1 MLSLRNTDLFHDD
14 SPADLPVPYDVRAE
28 EAVLG
33 SLLLDRDAVISAAT
47 FLQPG
52 HFYREHNGWIYG
64 AILSLYRRRE
74 PADLVTL
81 SQELERNHL
90 LEKVGGYAYLAQL
103 MHDTPTAVHIE
114 YYARIVHRLARRR
127 RAITIGGKIAGL
139 GYATELDDAAWEAA
153 VDREY
158 RALYTDEPAH
168 GVALTTALYDY
179 LERLEQRQQGK
190 IPPGISTGFP
200 VLDDAG
206 VYFDAGTL
214 NLLIGVTSGGKTAA
228 ALQLIRQIA
237 AQGKHIVIL
246 SLEMDDDALCQR
258 LLAGATGIEMRVF
271 REASLGAAMWDS
283 VSDAT
288 NALTQAGHVT
298 LIDEGITTID
308 ALQIEVQRLQ
318 ADAAAGC
325 DLLIVDYLQLLD
337 AGRRTG
343 NREEAVS
350 SVSRALKR
358 LARQCRCAVL
368 ALSQINNA
376 AEDRNQPSLR
386 DVRESGAPTHDASVA
401 LYLHRPDP
409 RQPAWVNWHVLK
421 NREGE
426 RNTIVPMRWAG
437 AVQQFREMT
446 EAEIRAAQYAQERGA

>member
-1 MLSLRNTDLFHDD
+1 MLLDYTVTTPDGG
-14 SPADLPVPYDVRAE
+14 ADLPVPYDLHAE

-33 SLLLDRDAVISAAT
+33 SLLQDRDAVIGAAT

-52 HFYREHNGWIYG
+52 HFYREANGWIYA
-64 AILSLYRRRE
+64 AILDLYHRRE

-81 SQELERNHL
+81 GQELARTHL
-90 LEKVGGYAYLAQL
+90 LDNVGGYAYLAAL
-103 MHDTPTAVHIE
+103 MHGVPTAVHIE
-114 YYARIVHRLARRR
+114 YYGRIVHRLARRR

-153 VDREY
+153 IHREY
-158 RALYTDEPAH
+158 QALHTDEPAH
-168 GVALTTALYDY
+168 GVPLTTALYSY
-179 LERLEQRQQGK
+179 LERLEARQQGQL
-190 IPPGISTGFP
+190 PPGISTGFP
-200 VLDDAG
+200 VLDEAG
-206 VYFDAGTL
+206 VYFDAGTI

-237 AQGKHIVIL
+237 AQGKAIVIL
-246 SLEMDDDALCQR
+246 SLEMDSDALCQR
-258 LLAGATGIEMRVF
+258 LLSGATSIEMRVF
-271 REASLGAAMWDS
+271 REAALGATMWDR
-283 VSDAT
+283 VGDAA

-298 LIDEGITTID
+298 LIDEGITTMD
-308 ALQIEVQRLQ
+308 ALQVEVQRLQ
-318 ADAAAGC
+318 ADKAAGC

-350 SVSRALKR
+350 SVSRGLKR
-358 LARQCRCAVL
+358 LARQCNCAVL

-376 AEDRNQPSLR
+376 AEDRGQPSLR

-409 RQPAWVNWHVLK
+409 NQPAWINWHVLK

-426 RNTIVPMRWAG
+426 RNTIVPMRWEG

-446 EAEIRAAQYAQERGA
+446 DQEIRAAQYDKDRRGA

>member
-1 MLSLRNTDLFHDD
+1 MLLDYTVTDPSDGQTEI
-14 SPADLPVPYDVRAE
+14 PVPYDLRAE

-33 SLLLDRDAVISAAT
+33 SLLLDRDAVIGAAT

-52 HFYREHNGWIYG
+52 HFYRDQNGWIYG
-64 AILSLYRRRE
+64 AVLSLYQRRE
-74 PADLVTL
+74 PPDLVTL
-81 SQELERNHL
+81 SQELERTHL
-90 LEKVGGYAYLAQL
+90 LEKVGGYARLASL

-153 VDREY
+153 IHREY
-158 RALYTDEPAH
+158 QTLYTDEPAH
-168 GVALTTALYDY
+168 GVPLSQALYDY
-179 LERLEQRQQGK
+179 LGRLEARQQGTL
-190 IPPGISTGFP
+190 PPGLSTGFP

-206 VYFDAGTL
+206 VYFDPGTL

-246 SLEMDDDALCQR
+246 SLEMDNDALCRR
-258 LLAGATGIEMRVF
+258 LLSGATGIEMRVF
-271 REASLGAAMWDS
+271 REAALGAAMWET
-283 VSDAT
+283 VGDAT
-288 NALTQAGHVT
+288 TALTQAGHVT
-298 LIDEGITTID
+298 LIDEGIITID
-308 ALQIEVQRLQ
+308 ALQNEVQRLQ
-318 ADAAAGC
+318 VDAAAGC

-350 SVSRALKR
+350 TVSRALKR
-358 LARQCRCAVL
+358 LARQCNCAVL
-368 ALSQINNA
+368 ALSQISNA
-376 AEDRNQPSLR
+376 AEDRGQPSLR

-401 LYLHRPDP
+401 LYLHQPD
-409 RQPAWVNWHVLK
+409 RMQPGWINWHVLK

-426 RNTIVPMRWAG
+426 RNTVVPMRWDG

-446 EAEIRAAQYAQERGA
+446 EAEIRAAQYDKDRRAA